1 MRPSGSPEELQRR
14 RQRAIG
20 LLDQGYMPVEVAE
33 RVGVDRRSVRRWK
46 AAYRKKG
53 AKGIEAKPPPG
64 RPPKLTAQHKDRL
77 EKILLK
83 GAKAA
88 GFPTDLWTCP
98 RIAQLVRKRF
108 GVSYHVDH
116 VCRLLHAMGWSPQ
129 KPARRA
135 IERDEEAIAQ
145 WIKVQWP
152 RAKKKPAG

>member
-20 LLDQGYMPVEVAE
+20 LLDQGYLPVEVAE

-64 RPPKLTAQHKDRL
+64 RPPKLKAKQKDRL

-83 GAKAA
+83 GAKSA

-98 RIAQLVRKRF
+98 RIAQLVHKRF

-135 IERDEEAIAQ
+135 VERDEEAIAQ
-145 WIKVQWP
+145 WIKILWP
-152 RAKKKPAG
+152 RAKKKPAS

>member
-1 MRPSGSPEELQRR
+1 MRPSGSAQELQRR
-14 RQRAIG
+14 RQRAIK

-46 AAYRKKG
+46 SAYRIKG

-64 RPPKLTAQHKDRL
+64 RPAKLSPKHKDRL
-77 EKILLK
+77 EKVLLK
-83 GAKAA
+83 GAQAA

-98 RIAQLVRKRF
+98 RIAQVIRKRF

-129 KPARRA
+129 KPTRRA

-145 WIKVQWP
+145 WIKIQWP